1 MPDRTGIDAAIE
13 QVVKTSGDPEALEE
27 SVRELAGLLGY
38 ELAAKQP
45 DPAAMLVHAKFGGH
59 YEQHGGRD
67 EYVTPCGTVGAANL
81 TSLWNFISC
90 DGCVKALLDAGR
102 GPDPNPQPVAAGFFE
117 RLHST
122 AAVEYETDATP
133 QPADGE
139 RGTCAECGAPIEY
152 FGCPDAPYWRHVAHP
167 AYCHDAE
174 LGGPA

>member
-13 QVVKTSGDPEALEE
+13 QVVKTSGDPETLEE

-81 TSLWNFISC
+81 TNLWNFISC
-90 DGCVKALLDAGR
+90 DGCVKALIDG
-102 GPDPNPQPVAAGFFE
+102 PQPQHGDHGTCAKCGQSIQCVRDPYGIWWT
-117 RLHST
+117 HDTT
-122 AAVEYETDATP
+122 A
-133 QPADGE
+133 PADG
-139 RGTCAECGAPIEY
+139 
-152 FGCPDAPYWRHVAHP
+152 
-167 AYCHDAE
+167 HDAV